1 VPFRASARLFGTDP
15 HPAPFTRI
23 HRMSILNVDY
33 SYRVFVTLLKRL
45 NVDIQLQVVF
55 VTLLKR
61 LNVDI
66 QLQVVLYFVVVDTGG
81 TAGYDDIIVTKK
93 LIRFEDLSYLVRL
106 RE

>member
-1 VPFRASARLFGTDP
+1 MFFDRLHVSYVKAIFVTLFKT
-15 HPAPFTRI
+15 FTVTRFTI
-23 HRMSILNVDY
+23 RYLKRLNVDY
-33 SYRVFVTLLKRL
+33 SYR
-45 NVDIQLQVVF
+45 VF

-81 TAGYDDIIVTKK
+81 TAGHDDIIVTEK

>member
-1 VPFRASARLFGTDP
+1 MFFDRLHVSYVKAIFVTLFKTFSVTR
-15 HPAPFTRI
+15 FTIRYLK
-23 HRMSILNVDY
+23 RLNVDY
-33 SYRVFVTLLKRL
+33 SYR
-45 NVDIQLQVVF
+45 VF

-81 TAGYDDIIVTKK
+81 TAGYDDIIVTEK

>member
-1 VPFRASARLFGTDP
+1 MFFDRLHVSYVKAIFVTLFKT
-15 HPAPFTRI
+15 FTVTRFTI
-23 HRMSILNVDY
+23 RYLKRLNVDY
-33 SYRVFVTLLKRL
+33 SYR
-45 NVDIQLQVVF
+45 VF

-81 TAGYDDIIVTKK
+81 TAGYDDIIVTEK

>member
-1 VPFRASARLFGTDP
+1 MFFDRLHVSYVKEIF
-15 HPAPFTRI
+15 FT
-23 HRMSILNVDY
+23 L
-33 SYRVFVTLLKRL
+33 FKTFTVTRFTIRYLKRL
-45 NVDIQLQVVF
+45 NVDYSHRVF

-81 TAGYDDIIVTKK
+81 TAGYDDIIVTEK